1 MGDLPATQ
9 VNPAGPISN
18 VWIDFAGP
26 LLIRDE
32 GSKYGSKKAYICVF
46 SCTVVRAIHL
56 ELVPDQTIEI
66 HYSLGDPVL
75 SLTFWSCE
83 PDRMR
88 DSDLWIVYGTQ
99 RNVEG
104 KLDSRREEGLA
115 ERAAPQEPKT
125 AEVEPNVRLPRL
137 ELPKFDGDVTRFHE
151 FWDQFET
158 SVHRQ
163 HGASGVTKLAY
174 LRGCLTGAALNTIE
188 GLSASNK
195 GYKLALQRLRERFDR
210 PMVAVREQIL
220 RLVDLLM
227 TKNKLSTICDEFH
240 KKVYALT
247 ALGKDPRTSDLSVAE
262 VLIALCREQLP
273 GSVQF
278 RWDELAQA
286 NNAVVA
292 DLPAFLRFLQQ
303 QTDLIGASRRSKE
316 PTREWTK
323 ARRSGGERKRNSPES
338 PPRGSATF
346 LQAAVKRKSTFV
358 KSSICRSNV
367 QVCFEQVPVRGGSW
381 QGVPAYVLLAWS
393 LGTTLQ
399 GASIEGRQRMESL
412 LQQVL
417 RARRRQRDRSLSRRR
432 SSSQWTSRLQTVRA
446 VAYGEQGPGKRVTCL
461 LDTASERSDRRNPPR
476 DTRRVAPET
485 LIGTS
490 RWQISGTSFSS
501 SFDDANNILCNT
513 QLRTDDWKHLR
524 LLNSAMKDCSD
535 SDQRNGPEDPVA
547 VESVLGW
554 IMCGSSALRHQ
565 SQPLS
570 ALWILWIRALTGPV
584 GWKCDPEMSE
594 QEKSFWDDFLFDR
607 ARYSVRLLKND
618 GEMEL
623 PNHFVSARRRLR
635 AVERRLAQDSV
646 RREHNEGKS
655 GRMWY
660 LSHHVVY
667 QQGPEGIVFDGSE
680 KNQGTSLNDHLDAGP
695 KVQTDLMGILLR
707 FRRFRVVLQSD
718 IAKMYLQVGLHEDER
733 DFCRFLWR
741 DRDCSDTLDIYRLT
755 RVCFGLACLPC
766 ASNALPEAADEI
778 KSCKYVDDLVVSCD
792 SVADAKSFVHQ
803 TSDLLSQGGFPSQNG
818 LWKTLGISWDPQLDQ
833 LPICLLSQAT
843 SETQG
848 TKRGLRLAA
857 LVFDPLG
864 ALTPFTVRAKQL
876 LQSLWQTGISWDSH
890 LPPEISRKW
899 DQWRADLSDLHQ
911 IVLPREY
918 LPYSP
923 MEASRLELHG
933 FGDASEA
940 AYAAVVYL
948 RATQSTGV
956 TRVSFVPAKSEVA
969 PLKKLSVPRLELSA
983 ALLCVRLVRTPR
995 RPCPL
1000 GQIVD
1005 FFTGQGVGKVCKGQD
1020 RGRYLAQIGSHF
1032 GSAGTSRSSL
1042 MGSAHQERVC
1052 WKFLWS
1058 LPDS

>member
-1 MGDLPATQ
+1 
-9 VNPAGPISN
+9 
-18 VWIDFAGP
+18 
-26 LLIRDE
+26 
-32 GSKYGSKKAYICVF
+32 
-46 SCTVVRAIHL
+46 
-56 ELVPDQTIEI
+56 
-66 HYSLGDPVL
+66 
-75 SLTFWSCE
+75 
-83 PDRMR
+83 
-88 DSDLWIVYGTQ
+88 
-99 RNVEG
+99 
-104 KLDSRREEGLA
+104 
-115 ERAAPQEPKT
+115 
-125 AEVEPNVRLPRL
+125 
-137 ELPKFDGDVTRFHE
+137 
-151 FWDQFET
+151 
-158 SVHRQ
+158 
-163 HGASGVTKLAY
+163 
-174 LRGCLTGAALNTIE
+174 
-188 GLSASNK
+188 
-195 GYKLALQRLRERFDR
+195 
-210 PMVAVREQIL
+210 
-220 RLVDLLM
+220 
-227 TKNKLSTICDEFH
+227 
-240 KKVYALT
+240 
-247 ALGKDPRTSDLSVAE
+247 
-262 VLIALCREQLP
+262 
-273 GSVQF
+273 
-278 RWDELAQA
+278 
-286 NNAVVA
+286 
-292 DLPAFLRFLQQ
+292 
-303 QTDLIGASRRSKE
+303 
-316 PTREWTK
+316 
-323 ARRSGGERKRNSPES
+323 
-338 PPRGSATF
+338 
-346 LQAAVKRKSTFV
+346 
-358 KSSICRSNV
+358 
-367 QVCFEQVPVRGGSW
+367 
-381 QGVPAYVLLAWS
+381 
-393 LGTTLQ
+393 
-399 GASIEGRQRMESL
+399 
-412 LQQVL
+412 
-417 RARRRQRDRSLSRRR
+417 
-432 SSSQWTSRLQTVRA
+432 
-446 VAYGEQGPGKRVTCL
+446 
-461 LDTASERSDRRNPPR
+461 
-476 DTRRVAPET
+476 
-485 LIGTS
+485 
-490 RWQISGTSFSS
+490 
-501 SFDDANNILCNT
+501 
-513 QLRTDDWKHLR
+513 
-524 LLNSAMKDCSD
+524 MKDCSD
-535 SDQRNGPEDPVA
+535 SDQVDVVIGIDSYYRFLGSQIQRNGPEDPVA

-594 QEKSFWDDFLFDR
+594 QEKSFWDDFFFDR

-635 AVERRLAQDSV
+635 AVERRLAQDSDYLKNGWAE
-646 RREHNEGKS
+646 RMSNEGKS

-707 FRRFRVVLQSD
+707 FRRFRVVLQLD

-766 ASNALPEAADEI
+766 ASNALPEVADEI
-778 KSCKYVDDLVVSCD
+778 KSCKYVDDLVPRWFSLTKWVSN
-792 SVADAKSFVHQ
+792 APEAL
-803 TSDLLSQGGFPSQNG
+803 SDLPAEDWSSVDRSR

-876 LQSLWQTGISWDSH
+876 LQSLWQTGISWDGH

-948 RATQSTGV
+948 RATQSMGV

-983 ALLCVRLVRTPR
+983 ALLCVRLVRYVLQELALPVDACYCWSDSLVALGWIRGDGGSFRREPSSTILRILRAEGSLKWWQGPSWLQFPPETWQRAGRQEEIEGLEVLEDAEQLLYWLQSYRRKMPGRPR
-995 RPCPL
+995 SGRRIETQL
-1000 GQIVD
+1000 SVDELKEAERIWIRQEQIH
-1005 FFTGQGVGKVCKGQD
+1005 
-1020 RGRYLAQIGSHF
+1020 AF
-1032 GSAGTSRSSL
+1032 GSKYPTDKSLTNTLCGLNPFLDEFGVLRVSGRLGRAQLEEEAKFPPLLPCKRMIVNLLIRREHNQQLHAGVAQTLAALR
-1042 MGSAHQERVC
+1042 ER
-1052 WKFLWS
+1052 F
-1058 LPDS
+1058 